1 MLPSVARS
9 QLYTLFWALPT
20 LIGVPVIFM
29 TVAYY
34 YINANPTKPAAHR
47 VFPHYTSLNLRPN
60 SNCAGLEAR
69 MVDNTQVI
77 RSAAALVE
85 SLLNDVALSFD
96 MRYVTRY
103 G

>member
-1 MLPSVARS
+1 
-9 QLYTLFWALPT
+9 
-20 LIGVPVIFM
+20 
-29 TVAYY
+29 
-34 YINANPTKPAAHR
+34 
-47 VFPHYTSLNLRPN
+47 
-60 SNCAGLEAR
+60 